1 MAAQSAEALSGGRDT
16 MTTRERIQ
24 CINKS
29 DRQNAHERILN
40 VGGVND
46 SGSRWK
52 LSETDAIDGI
62 ERGDWDFYV
71 HVGRNTVHVIIA
83 KSAAGTNT
91 SRQWRTGYSLTIFS
105 RFPNAHSHRERRG
118 EAVQLARPFKRLC

>member
-1 MAAQSAEALSGGRDT
+1 MMA
-16 MTTRERIQ
+16 TRERIQ

-52 LSETDAIDGI
+52 LSETDAIAGI

-71 HVGRNTVHVIIA
+71 HVGRNTVNVIIA
-83 KSAAGTNT
+83 KSAAGNKYLKTVADDVTPDNLL
-91 SRQWRTGYSLTIFS
+91 SL
-105 RFPNAHSHRERRG
+105 PEC
-118 EAVQLARPFKRLC
+118 P

>member
-1 MAAQSAEALSGGRDT
+1 

-52 LSETDAIDGI
+52 ISETDAIDGI

-71 HVGRNTVHVIIA
+71 HVGRNTVNVIIA
-83 KSAAGTNT
+83 KSAAGNKYLKTVADGIQPDN
-91 SRQWRTGYSLTIFS
+91 L
-105 RFPNAHSHRERRG
+105 
-118 EAVQLARPFKRLC
+118 LALPECP